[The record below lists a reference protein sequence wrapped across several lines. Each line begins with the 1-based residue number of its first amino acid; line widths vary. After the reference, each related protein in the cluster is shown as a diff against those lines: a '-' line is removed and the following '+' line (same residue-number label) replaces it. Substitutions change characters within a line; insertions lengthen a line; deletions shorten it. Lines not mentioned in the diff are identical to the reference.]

1 MFIGYIYETKTLTN
15 TIEQLGISDHV
26 IFPLENQTIDH
37 MIEAAVPLIIN
48 FDFPFY
54 VDASAPEYA
63 TAKLTFEKTFCL
75 QYFREQIGLETIG
88 EFQYHLK
95 KILTLNMPY
104 YEQLYRSITFEY
116 NPLITHK
123 STRKVTSTKE
133 DTRTGVI
140 SGDSTAKNTTSADTN
155 NNTQNIHSDNP
166 QINYSGTNYAST
178 MDRGQNTIQNS
189 AIS

>member
-1 MFIGYIYETKTLTN
+1 MFLGYNYETKTLTN
-15 TIEQLGISDHV
+15 TIEQLVISDHV
-26 IFPLENQTIDH
+26 ISPLENQTIDN
-37 MIEAAVPLIIN
+37 MIEAAVPLIFN

-63 TAKLTFEKTFCL
+63 TAKLAFEKTFCL

-95 KILTLNMPY
+95 RILTVNNPY

-116 NPLITHK
+116 NPIITHN
-123 STRKVTSTKE
+123 STRKVTSTKD

-140 SGDSTAKNTTSADTN
+140 SGDSTAKTQLQQIQITTHKIFIPTTRRSILRERIMRLRWIGDKIRFITVL
-155 NNTQNIHSDNP
+155 
-166 QINYSGTNYAST
+166 
-178 MDRGQNTIQNS
+178 
-189 AIS
+189 